1 MNRGAVVTLLA
12 LALQGFA
19 VTTTAEAL
27 RLAGER
33 QVILINLS
41 GGLPGRWT
49 SCVEV
54 CPEDLD
60 QTSQAEVQTLLRP
73 APGGG
78 RISWLLPGD
87 PAATRE
93 LERLEYEVR
102 LYRDEQHST
111 AVLTAKVPFRG
122 MRLVH
127 SYTIGTHDRM
137 LSASLQVP
145 PGARLQLTGGQDLAP
160 ERLPGFASL
169 YSDARGIMVSALG
182 QRTLTED
189 GGTASIGVPLAAAEW
204 AGVRG
209 RFWTLLLKSASA
221 LLLDA
226 GESVPDQPQLTFR
239 RDVALGGILDLTF
252 YGGPVAQGDLVA
264 NAPELGG
271 MLYAGLWQPLRY
283 LSFGLHWLLDR
294 WQELVGNW
302 GVAIVLLSL
311 SVKILMAPLI
321 FFAEGW
327 QADVNRTQSLLQP
340 ELAAIKRDFKGE
352 DAHNR
357 TLAVYRKHRVS
368 QFYAV
373 KSLAGFLIQIPVFIA
388 AFDMLGE
395 NFGLNGAGFLWVH
408 DLAVPDR
415 VAALPVM
422 VPFFGGHLNLLPVL
436 MTTLTVLAARLQEEP
451 SLSPGLRQGQRLRLY
466 GMAGVFFILLYTFPA
481 GMVLYWTANNF
492 WHLTRILTGRF
503 ARST

>member
-1 MNRGAVVTLLA
+1 MNGPAVATLLA
-12 LALQGFA
+12 LAVQGFA
-19 VTTTAEAL
+19 VTSTADAL

-33 QVILINLS
+33 QVVLINLS

-49 SCVEV
+49 SCVEA
-54 CPEDLD
+54 CPGNLEESSP
-60 QTSQAEVQTLLRP
+60 TEVHTLLRP
-73 APGGG
+73 APGGS
-78 RISWLLPGD
+78 RISWLVPGD
-87 PAATRE
+87 PAATRA
-93 LERLEYEVR
+93 LEDLQYEVR
-102 LYRDEQHST
+102 LFPGADRTT
-111 AVLTAKVPFRG
+111 AILTAKAPFRG

-127 SYTIGTHDRM
+127 SYTIGTNDRM
-137 LSASLQVP
+137 LSASLLVP

-160 ERLPGFASL
+160 ERLPGFASV
-169 YSDARGIMVSALG
+169 YSNARGVMVGASG
-182 QRTLTED
+182 QDTLTED
-189 GGTASIGVPLAAAEW
+189 GGTASTGVPLAAGEW

-209 RFWTLLLKSASA
+209 RFWTLLLKPASA

-226 GESVPDQPQLTFR
+226 EESVPDQPQLGFR
-239 RDVALGGILDLTF
+239 RDVASGGILDLTF
-252 YGGPVAQGDLVA
+252 YGGPVAQRDLVA
-264 NAPELGG
+264 NAPELSG

-283 LSFGLHWLLDR
+283 LSIGLHWLLDR
-294 WQELVGNW
+294 WQGLVGNW
-302 GVAIVLLSL
+302 GVAILLLSL

-321 FFAEGW
+321 FFAERW

-340 ELAAIKRDFKGE
+340 ELAAIRRDFKGE

-357 TLAVYRKHRVS
+357 TLAVYSKHGVS
-368 QFYAV
+368 QFYTL

-415 VAALPVM
+415 VAALPVT

-436 MTTLTVLAARLQEEP
+436 MTALTILAARLQEEP

-466 GMAGVFFILLYTFPA
+466 GMAGVFFVLLYTFPA

-492 WHLTRILTGRF
+492 WHLARILLGRVT
-503 ARST
+503 AAT

>member
-1 MNRGAVVTLLA
+1 MNRRAVVTLLA

-19 VTTTAEAL
+19 ATSAAEAL

-33 QVILINLS
+33 QVVLINLS

-49 SCVEV
+49 SCVEA
-54 CPEDLD
+54 CPTDLE
-60 QTSQAEVQTLLRP
+60 QRPLSEVQTLLRP
-73 APGGG
+73 APGGS
-78 RISWLLPGD
+78 RISWLMPGD

-93 LERLEYEVR
+93 LEGLEYAVR
-102 LYRDEQHST
+102 LFRDERQNI
-111 AVLTAKVPFRG
+111 AILTALAPFRG
-122 MRLVH
+122 MHLVH
-127 SYTIGTHDRM
+127 RYAIGTNDRM

-145 PGARLQLTGGQDLAP
+145 PGAQLRLTGGQDLAP

-169 YSDARGIMVSALG
+169 YSDARGIVIGASG

-189 GGTASIGVPLAAAEW
+189 GGTASTGGPLAATEW

-209 RFWTLLLKSASA
+209 RFWALLLKPASA

-226 GESVPDQPQLTFR
+226 EESVPDQPQLTFR
-239 RDVALGGILDLTF
+239 RDVTSGGILDLTL
-252 YGGPVAQGDLVA
+252 YGGPVAPREFAA
-264 NAPELGG
+264 NAPELSG

-283 LSFGLHWLLDR
+283 LAFGLHWLLDR
-294 WQELVGNW
+294 WQGLVGNW
-302 GVAIVLLSL
+302 GIAIVLLSL
-311 SVKILMAPLI
+311 SVKVLMAPLI
-321 FFAEGW
+321 FFAERW

-357 TLAVYRKHRVS
+357 TLAVYRKHGVS
-368 QFYAV
+368 QFYTV

-395 NFGLNGAGFLWVH
+395 NFGLNGAGFLWIN

-436 MTTLTVLAARLQEEP
+436 MTALTILAARLQEEP
-451 SLSPGLRQGQRLRLY
+451 SLSPTLRQDQRLRLY
-466 GMAGVFFILLYTFPA
+466 GMAGVFFVLLYTFPA

-492 WHLTRILTGRF
+492 WHLTRILLGRVV
-503 ARST
+503 RSA

>member
-1 MNRGAVVTLLA
+1 MNGPAVAALLA

-19 VTTTAEAL
+19 VTSTAGAL

-33 QVILINLS
+33 QVVLINLS

-49 SCVEV
+49 SCVAT
-54 CPEDLD
+54 CPENLEEAPP
-60 QTSQAEVQTLLRP
+60 TEVQTLLRP
-73 APGGG
+73 APGGS
-78 RISWLLPGD
+78 RISWLFPGD
-87 PAATRE
+87 PVATRE
-93 LERLEYEVR
+93 LEGLEYAVQR
-102 LYRDEQHST
+102 YRDEQHST
-111 AVLTAKVPFRG
+111 AILTALAPFRG
-122 MRLVH
+122 MQLVH
-127 SYTIGTHDRM
+127 RYTIGTNDRL

-145 PGARLQLTGGQDLAP
+145 PGARLQMSGGQDLVP

-169 YSDARGIMVSALG
+169 YSDARGVVVNAAG
-182 QRTLTED
+182 QDTRTATT
-189 GGTASIGVPLAAAEW
+189 GPLPAGEW

-209 RFWTLLLKSASA
+209 RFWTLLLKPASA
-221 LLLDA
+221 LLLDTD
-226 GESVPDQPQLTFR
+226 ETVPDEPVLTFR
-239 RDVALGGILDLTF
+239 RDVTTGGILDLTF
-252 YGGPVAQGDLVA
+252 YGGPVAQRDFVA
-264 NAPELGG
+264 NAPELTG

-294 WQELVGNW
+294 WQGLVGNW
-302 GVAIVLLSL
+302 GIAIVLLSL

-321 FFAEGW
+321 FFAERW

-357 TLAVYRKHRVS
+357 TLAVYRKHGVS
-368 QFYAV
+368 QFYTL

-395 NFGLNGAGFLWVH
+395 NFGLNGGEFLWAH

-415 VAALPVM
+415 VAALPVV

-436 MTTLTVLAARLQEEP
+436 MTALTVLAARLQEEP
-451 SLSPGLRQGQRLRLY
+451 SLSPTLRKDQRLRLY
-466 GMAGVFFILLYTFPA
+466 GMAGVFFVLLYTFPA
-481 GMVLYWTANNF
+481 GMVLYWAANNF
-492 WHLTRILTGRF
+492 WHLARILLGRV
-503 ARST
+503 ARLT

>member
-1 MNRGAVVTLLA
+1 MNGPAVAALLA
-12 LALQGFA
+12 LVLQGFA
-19 VTTTAEAL
+19 GTSAAEAL

-33 QVILINLS
+33 QVVLINLS

-49 SCVEV
+49 SCVEA
-54 CPEDLD
+54 CPSDLD
-60 QTSQAEVQTLLRP
+60 ETSPAEVQTLLRP
-73 APGGG
+73 APGGS
-78 RISWLLPGD
+78 RIIWLVPGD
-87 PAATRE
+87 PDATRE
-93 LERLEYEVR
+93 LEGLEYEVQLSR
-102 LYRDEQHST
+102 GDQHST
-111 AVLTAKVPFRG
+111 AILTAKVPFRG

-127 SYTIGTHDRM
+127 SYTIGTSDRM

-145 PGARLQLTGGQDLAP
+145 PGAQLQLTGGQDLTP

-169 YSDARGIMVSALG
+169 YSDARGIVVNALG

-189 GGTASIGVPLAAAEW
+189 GETASAGVPLTAGAW

-209 RFWTLLLKSASA
+209 RFWTLLLKPASA

-226 GESVPDQPQLTFR
+226 EESVPDQPRLTFR
-239 RDVALGGILDLTF
+239 RDATTGGILDLTL
-252 YGGPVAQGDLVA
+252 YGGPVARRDLVA
-264 NAPELGG
+264 AAPELSG
-271 MLYAGLWQPLRY
+271 MLYAGLWTPLRY

-302 GVAIVLLSL
+302 GVAILLLSL
-311 SVKILMAPLI
+311 SVKILMAPLV
-321 FFAEGW
+321 FFAERW

-357 TLAVYRKHRVS
+357 TLAVYRKHGVS
-368 QFYAV
+368 QFYTV

-395 NFGLNGAGFLWVH
+395 NFGLSGAGFLWVH

-415 VAALPVM
+415 AAALPVM

-436 MTTLTVLAARLQEEP
+436 MTALTILAARLQEEP

-466 GMAGVFFILLYTFPA
+466 GMAVVFFVLLYTFPA

-492 WHLTRILTGRF
+492 WHLTRILMGRF
-503 ARST
+503 APAT

>member
-1 MNRGAVVTLLA
+1 MNRPA
-12 LALQGFA
+12 LAALVVLVLQGFTA
-19 VTTTAEAL
+19 TSAAEAL
-27 RLAGER
+27 RLVGER
-33 QVILINLS
+33 QVVLINLT

-49 SCVEV
+49 SCVET
-54 CPEDLD
+54 CPDDLD
-60 QTSQAEVQTLLRP
+60 ERPPAEVQTLLRP
-73 APGGG
+73 APGGT
-78 RISWLLPGD
+78 RMSWLIPGD

-93 LERLEYEVR
+93 LEGIEYAVQLHR
-102 LYRDEQHST
+102 NEQHNT
-111 AVLTAKVPFRG
+111 AILTALAPFRG

-127 SYTIGTHDRM
+127 SYSISTKDRL

-169 YSDARGIMVSALG
+169 YSDARGIVVNALG
-182 QRTLTED
+182 QHTLTED
-189 GGTASIGVPLAAAEW
+189 DGTAAADVPLAAAEW

-209 RFWTLLLKSASA
+209 RFWTLLLTPASA
-221 LLLDA
+221 LLVDA
-226 GESVPDQPQLTFR
+226 AESVPDEPQLTFR
-239 RDVALGGILDLTF
+239 RDATSGGILDLTF
-252 YGGPVAQGDLVA
+252 YGGPVAQRDFVA

-271 MLYAGLWQPLRY
+271 LLYAGLWQPLRY

-294 WQELVGNW
+294 WQGLVGNW

-311 SVKILMAPLI
+311 SVKVLMAPLI
-321 FFAEGW
+321 FFAERW
-327 QADVNRTQSLLQP
+327 QADVNRTQSRLQP

-352 DAHNR
+352 EAHNL
-357 TLAVYRKHRVS
+357 TLAVYNKHGVS
-368 QFYAV
+368 QFYTL

-415 VAALPVM
+415 VAALPM
-422 VPFFGGHLNLLPVL
+422 LVPFFGGHLNLLPLL
-436 MTTLTVLAARLQEEP
+436 MTALTILAARLQEEP

-466 GMAGVFFILLYTFPA
+466 GMAVVFFVLLYTFPA

-492 WHLTRILTGRF
+492 WHLTRILLGRVVR
-503 ARST
+503 AP